1 MRLKGGKKSLSL
13 LYPQARRGAAFTA
26 PRAVDD
32 QQHDSESRS
41 VGRSVACLSNLVQGA
56 EINSMLF
63 LPLSHSPPPLCLAIQ
78 LHNSV
83 VCSQHVA
90 NRVNDVDACRKSQS
104 VGVATTRIP
113 LNDGFFW
120 FLASR
125 SVGRSVGRPFSSNIM
140 DAVELAPLSPQR
152 RSLSLFKRVR
162 SFA

>member
-125 SVGRSVGRPFSSNIM
+125 SVGRSVGRPPF
-140 DAVELAPLSPQR
+140 
-152 RSLSLFKRVR
+152 LFKHHGCCRV
-162 SFA
+162 STLVATAAVSLPL